1 MPRYDVFLEGRT
13 ENSTCYFGVAV
24 MADDQKEAEFLGHE
38 AGRVKHQECDEI
50 EVVGVMLVISAR
62 NAGKGRLCQRI
73 PLKER
78 ALKFVKQA
86 ITNGRKRLIDANEL
100 EEKAIYITGP
110 KGSACHAVPLGLIQA
125 APTIDPETLR
135 PTAKWIVVRLMAD
148 GAECKCGN
156 CGRHETFT
164 SFDRHTDHVY
174 CCRCGYKMEGLT
186 NE

>member
-1 MPRYDVFLEGRT
+1 
-13 ENSTCYFGVAV
+13 
-24 MADDQKEAEFLGHE
+24 MAE
-38 AGRVKHQECDEI
+38 
-50 EVVGVMLVISAR
+50 
-62 NAGKGRLCQRI
+62 
-73 PLKER
+73 
-78 ALKFVKQA
+78 
-86 ITNGRKRLIDANEL
+86 KRLIDANEL

-174 CCRCGYKMEGLT
+174 CCRCGYKMEGMT

>member
-1 MPRYDVFLEGRT
+1 
-13 ENSTCYFGVAV
+13 
-24 MADDQKEAEFLGHE
+24 MAE
-38 AGRVKHQECDEI
+38 
-50 EVVGVMLVISAR
+50 
-62 NAGKGRLCQRI
+62 
-73 PLKER
+73 
-78 ALKFVKQA
+78 
-86 ITNGRKRLIDANEL
+86 KRLIDANEL
-100 EEKAIYITGP
+100 EEKAIYIAGP

-125 APTIDPETLR
+125 APNIDPETLR

>member
-1 MPRYDVFLEGRT
+1 
-13 ENSTCYFGVAV
+13 
-24 MADDQKEAEFLGHE
+24 MAE
-38 AGRVKHQECDEI
+38 
-50 EVVGVMLVISAR
+50 
-62 NAGKGRLCQRI
+62 
-73 PLKER
+73 
-78 ALKFVKQA
+78 
-86 ITNGRKRLIDANEL
+86 KRLIDANEL

-174 CCRCGYKMEGLT
+174 CCRCGYKMEGLI

>member
-38 AGRVKHQECDEI
+38 AGRRKHRECDEI
-50 EVVGVMLVISAR
+50 EVVSVRLR
-62 NAGKGRLCQRI
+62 QAGKRRLCQCI

-78 ALKFVKQA
+78 ALNLVKEA

>member
-1 MPRYDVFLEGRT
+1 ME
-13 ENSTCYFGVAV
+13 E
-24 MADDQKEAEFLGHE
+24 
-38 AGRVKHQECDEI
+38 
-50 EVVGVMLVISAR
+50 
-62 NAGKGRLCQRI
+62 
-73 PLKER
+73 
-78 ALKFVKQA
+78 
-86 ITNGRKRLIDANEL
+86 KRLIDANEL

-174 CCRCGYKMEGLT
+174 CCRCGYKMEGMT

>member
-1 MPRYDVFLEGRT
+1 
-13 ENSTCYFGVAV
+13 
-24 MADDQKEAEFLGHE
+24 MAE
-38 AGRVKHQECDEI
+38 
-50 EVVGVMLVISAR
+50 
-62 NAGKGRLCQRI
+62 
-73 PLKER
+73 
-78 ALKFVKQA
+78 
-86 ITNGRKRLIDANEL
+86 KRLIDANEL

-110 KGSACHAVPLGLIQA
+110 KGSACHAVPLGLIRA

>member
-1 MPRYDVFLEGRT
+1 
-13 ENSTCYFGVAV
+13 
-24 MADDQKEAEFLGHE
+24 MAE
-38 AGRVKHQECDEI
+38 
-50 EVVGVMLVISAR
+50 
-62 NAGKGRLCQRI
+62 
-73 PLKER
+73 
-78 ALKFVKQA
+78 
-86 ITNGRKRLIDANEL
+86 KRLIDANEL

-135 PTAKWIVVRLMAD
+135 PIAKWIVVRLMAD

-174 CCRCGYKMEGLT
+174 CCQCGYKMEGLT

>member
-1 MPRYDVFLEGRT
+1 
-13 ENSTCYFGVAV
+13 
-24 MADDQKEAEFLGHE
+24 MAE
-38 AGRVKHQECDEI
+38 
-50 EVVGVMLVISAR
+50 
-62 NAGKGRLCQRI
+62 
-73 PLKER
+73 
-78 ALKFVKQA
+78 
-86 ITNGRKRLIDANEL
+86 KRLIDANEL

>member
-1 MPRYDVFLEGRT
+1 
-13 ENSTCYFGVAV
+13 
-24 MADDQKEAEFLGHE
+24 MAE
-38 AGRVKHQECDEI
+38 
-50 EVVGVMLVISAR
+50 
-62 NAGKGRLCQRI
+62 
-73 PLKER
+73 
-78 ALKFVKQA
+78 
-86 ITNGRKRLIDANEL
+86 KRLIDANEL
-100 EEKAIYITGP
+100 EEKAIYTTGP

>member
-1 MPRYDVFLEGRT
+1 
-13 ENSTCYFGVAV
+13 
-24 MADDQKEAEFLGHE
+24 MAE
-38 AGRVKHQECDEI
+38 
-50 EVVGVMLVISAR
+50 
-62 NAGKGRLCQRI
+62 
-73 PLKER
+73 
-78 ALKFVKQA
+78 
-86 ITNGRKRLIDANEL
+86 KRLIDANEL

-164 SFDRHTDHVY
+164 SFDRHTDHIY

>member
-1 MPRYDVFLEGRT
+1 
-13 ENSTCYFGVAV
+13 
-24 MADDQKEAEFLGHE
+24 MAE
-38 AGRVKHQECDEI
+38 
-50 EVVGVMLVISAR
+50 
-62 NAGKGRLCQRI
+62 
-73 PLKER
+73 
-78 ALKFVKQA
+78 
-86 ITNGRKRLIDANEL
+86 KRLIDANEL

-164 SFDRHTDHVY
+164 SFDRHTVVAY
-174 CCRCGYKMEGLT
+174 ECRL
-186 NE
+186 

>member
-1 MPRYDVFLEGRT
+1 
-13 ENSTCYFGVAV
+13 
-24 MADDQKEAEFLGHE
+24 MAE
-38 AGRVKHQECDEI
+38 
-50 EVVGVMLVISAR
+50 
-62 NAGKGRLCQRI
+62 
-73 PLKER
+73 
-78 ALKFVKQA
+78 
-86 ITNGRKRLIDANEL
+86 KRLIDANEL

-156 CGRHETFT
+156 CGRNETFT

>member
-1 MPRYDVFLEGRT
+1 MVE
-13 ENSTCYFGVAV
+13 
-24 MADDQKEAEFLGHE
+24 
-38 AGRVKHQECDEI
+38 
-50 EVVGVMLVISAR
+50 
-62 NAGKGRLCQRI
+62 
-73 PLKER
+73 
-78 ALKFVKQA
+78 
-86 ITNGRKRLIDANEL
+86 KRLIDANEL

-186 NE
+186 NG

>member
-1 MPRYDVFLEGRT
+1 ME
-13 ENSTCYFGVAV
+13 E
-24 MADDQKEAEFLGHE
+24 
-38 AGRVKHQECDEI
+38 
-50 EVVGVMLVISAR
+50 
-62 NAGKGRLCQRI
+62 
-73 PLKER
+73 
-78 ALKFVKQA
+78 
-86 ITNGRKRLIDANEL
+86 KRLIDANEL

-125 APTIDPETLR
+125 APTIDPGTLR

>member
-1 MPRYDVFLEGRT
+1 
-13 ENSTCYFGVAV
+13 
-24 MADDQKEAEFLGHE
+24 MAE
-38 AGRVKHQECDEI
+38 
-50 EVVGVMLVISAR
+50 
-62 NAGKGRLCQRI
+62 
-73 PLKER
+73 
-78 ALKFVKQA
+78 
-86 ITNGRKRLIDANEL
+86 KRLIDATEL

-186 NE
+186 NG